1 MRCPSIR
8 VVPTSLISSSM
19 EVNGTVRLLTVCFTP
34 FLFQAPAFVDDMAL
48 SFTHVVNLGFF
59 FLAYPNVLLLI
70 LNVCLERSVSVEFS
84 SNWSQILRTLSP
96 SPLCLNW
103 SWVHSISGLVMSTT
117 ATAHACVAPTPA
129 AADPIPRTL
138 PSSREPR
145 TTMPC
150 PCRLPPVQGLSYSST
165 ATQRPAT
172 DAADHAHPHGSRSCY
187 HDGPSSVETI
197 WFCPEAKKNHVA
209 SVLGRKTS
217 KIMVCYHDGPSSVE
231 TIWFCPEAKKNHV
244 ASVLGRK
251 TSKIMVETHAYYQ
264 IQLGFG
270 KCRS

>member
-1 MRCPSIR
+1 
-8 VVPTSLISSSM
+8 
-19 EVNGTVRLLTVCFTP
+19 
-34 FLFQAPAFVDDMAL
+34 
-48 SFTHVVNLGFF
+48 
-59 FLAYPNVLLLI
+59 
-70 LNVCLERSVSVEFS
+70 VSVEFS
-84 SNWSQILRTLSP
+84 SNRSQILRTLSP

-129 AADPIPRTL
+129 AADPIPRPL

-209 SVLGRKTS
+209 SVLGRKRPKSWSVTTTAPHQWRQS
-217 KIMVCYHDGPSSVE
+217 GFVQKQKRIMSLVSWEEKRPKSWLKLMPTTNFNSGLANADPDEQNLSFQWSSR
-231 TIWFCPEAKKNHV
+231 
-244 ASVLGRK
+244 GRAGQ
-251 TSKIMVETHAYYQ
+251 V
-264 IQLGFG
+264 
-270 KCRS
+270 

>member
-1 MRCPSIR
+1 
-8 VVPTSLISSSM
+8 
-19 EVNGTVRLLTVCFTP
+19 
-34 FLFQAPAFVDDMAL
+34 MAL

-84 SNWSQILRTLSP
+84 SNRSQILRTLSP

-129 AADPIPRTL
+129 AADPIPRPL

-172 DAADHAHPHGSRSCY
+172 DASDHAHPHAVTTTAPHQWRQSGFVQKQKRIMSLVSWEEKRPKSW
-187 HDGPSSVETI
+187 SVTTTAPHQ
-197 WFCPEAKKNHVA
+197 WRQSGFVQKQK
-209 SVLGRKTS
+209 R
-217 KIMVCYHDGPSSVE
+217 IMSLVS
-231 TIWFCPEAKKNHV
+231 TF
-244 ASVLGRK
+244 
-251 TSKIMVETHAYYQ
+251 
-264 IQLGFG
+264 
-270 KCRS
+270 